1 MRNQLVL
8 ALLITLFVSGCG
20 FHLRGDSQIA
30 ARLNPLYVVED
41 QLDST
46 QLTLIRK
53 QLIRSGAELAQTEIR
68 SNRLLIKLTSLKDS
82 QITRSSLTD
91 VEIVRLSMSLMY
103 SVMSDSGELLIDQQ
117 ELVDSVEVEL
127 DTTNVLSHE
136 QVKNRA
142 RKGLQSRLIQSMI
155 SQLGR

>member
-127 DTTNVLSHE
+127 DTANVLSHE

>member
-1 MRNQLVL
+1 MRNQLIV

-30 ARLNPLYVVED
+30 ARLNPIYVVED

-46 QLTLIRK
+46 QLTLIRN
-53 QLIRSGAELAQTEIR
+53 QLIRSGADLVQTEFR
-68 SNRLLIKLTSLKDS
+68 SNQLHVKLTSLKDR
-82 QITRSSLTD
+82 QIASSSLTD

-103 SVMSDSGELLIDQQ
+103 RVMNDSGEFLIDQQ
-117 ELVDSVEVEL
+117 ELVDSIDVEL
-127 DTTNVLSHE
+127 DTANVLSHE

-142 RKGLQSRLIQSMI
+142 REELQSWLIQSMI
-155 SQLGR
+155 NQLGR

>member
-1 MRNQLVL
+1 MRNQLIL

-127 DTTNVLSHE
+127 DTANVLSHE